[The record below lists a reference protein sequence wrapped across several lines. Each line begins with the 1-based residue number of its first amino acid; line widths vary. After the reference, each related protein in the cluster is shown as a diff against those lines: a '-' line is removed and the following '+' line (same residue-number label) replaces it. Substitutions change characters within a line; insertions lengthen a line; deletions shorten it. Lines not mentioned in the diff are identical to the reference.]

1 VPAHD
6 ETPASRSGRTGQSA
20 PDGAPAR
27 HGTVTAYPAH
37 RAADVVLADGT
48 VAQVRPI
55 RPDDAP
61 GMVALHSRFSDRT
74 RYLRY
79 FSPYPRI
86 PERDLRRFVNVDHR
100 DREALVAETSGQ
112 LVAVGRY
119 DRITPDEAEV
129 AFVVEDAYQGRGI
142 GSVLLEHLAAAAAEE
157 GISRFTAEVLPQNAT
172 MQRVFADAGYELER
186 SYRDG
191 VMHFS
196 LDLTVT
202 GRAVEVARD
211 REQHAEARSIAR
223 VLHPRSV
230 AVVGAS
236 TRPGTIGDALLRNL
250 LAGGFQGP
258 VYPVHPTAKEV
269 RGLPAYRSVAA
280 VGLPVDLAVVA
291 VPASQIRDVVR
302 DCAAAGVVALVIV
315 STGFRETGE
324 AGAALERELVR
335 LAHRH
340 GMRVVGPNAFGVANA
355 DPQVRL
361 NATLAPE
368 LPHRGRVGFFCQSGA
383 FGIALL
389 ATAAERGLG
398 FSTFVSAGNRA
409 DVSGND
415 LLQYWRGDPATDVVL
430 LYIETFGNPRKFA
443 RLARLLARRKPVVT
457 VASPRSAGRRREAG
471 PLFKQHGVIRVDT
484 VPELLDVGL
493 LLAYQPLPAG
503 DRVAVVGNSTALG
516 VLAVEA
522 CRAVGLTVLERYP
535 VDVGP
540 DASPGVF
547 AAALRE
553 AVNAEEVDAI
563 VAVFVPPLAV
573 EAAGYADVLVAET
586 AGGDKPVVA
595 TFLAPGESGGGAD
608 RKTGSAGVSH
618 RLCKVGPDGV
628 PDRGTVPAY
637 PSVEEAVRALGRVAG
652 YARWRRQPA
661 GTVPALPDPHPDLAD
676 DEISRQLDGVAEA
689 VLDDARSA
697 RLLAC
702 YGVRVVGSQPART
715 ATQAVAAAGSLG
727 YPVALKVR
735 DPALRGRVDLG
746 AVRLDLADA
755 ADVRRAYREVAH
767 RFGAG
772 VEVLVQAMQPP
783 GVACR
788 VRVVQD
794 RAFGSIVGFGL
805 GGAMAELVDD
815 QVWRAAPLTDVDA
828 AALVRD
834 TRAAPMLL
842 GYQGLPSVDLA
853 ALEDLLV
860 RVGLLVD
867 EQPRVRSL
875 ELNPVLVS
883 GSGLAVLHA
892 TVDLAWSVAR
902 PDTGPRRM

>member
-1 VPAHD
+1 MSDHPTGYPTH
-6 ETPASRSGRTGQSA
+6 RS
-20 PDGAPAR
+20 
-27 HGTVTAYPAH
+27 
-37 RAADVVLADGT
+37 ADVVLADGT
-48 VAQVRPI
+48 VAQLRPI
-55 RPDDAP
+55 RPQDAP
-61 GMVALHSRFSDRT
+61 AVVALHSRFSDRT

-86 PERDLRRFVNVDHR
+86 PERDLRHFVNVDHR
-100 DREALVAETSGQ
+100 DREALVAETTGQ

-119 DRITPDEAEV
+119 DRIAHDEAEV
-129 AFVVEDAYQGRGI
+129 AFVVEDAYQGRGV

-223 VLHPRSV
+223 LLHPGSV

-236 TRPGTIGDALLRNL
+236 TRADTIGDALLRNL
-250 LAGGFQGP
+250 RTGGFRGP
-258 VYPVHPTAKEV
+258 VYPVHPTAV
-269 RGLPAYRSVAA
+269 TVQGLPAYRGVAA
-280 VGLPVDLAVVA
+280 TGRPVDLALVA
-291 VPASQIRDVVR
+291 VPAHQIRDVVR

-315 STGFRETGE
+315 SSGFRETGE

-340 GMRVVGPNAFGVANA
+340 GMRVVGPNAFGIANA
-355 DPQVRL
+355 DPEVRL
-361 NATLAPE
+361 NATLAPR

-389 ATAAERGLG
+389 ATAGERGLG
-398 FSTFVSAGNRA
+398 LSTFVSAGNRA

-415 LLQYWRGDPATDVVL
+415 LLQYWRTDPATDVVL
-430 LYIETFGNPRKFA
+430 LYLETFGNPRKFA
-443 RLARLLARRKPVVT
+443 RVARQLAWRKPVVT
-457 VASPRSAGRRREAG
+457 VASPGSAGGRREAG
-471 PLFKQHGVIRVDT
+471 LLFEQHGVIRVDT

-516 VLAVEA
+516 VLAVQA
-522 CRAVGLTVLERYP
+522 CRAAGLSVPERYP

-540 DASPGVF
+540 DASPRVF
-547 AAALRE
+547 AEALRD
-553 AVNAEEVDAI
+553 AVAAEEVEAI

-573 EAAGYADVLVAET
+573 DAAGYADVLVAET
-586 AGGDKPVVA
+586 SGGDKPVVA
-595 TFLAPGESGGGAD
+595 TFIAPGESNRDVDVGNAAADGDDAGRDSGG
-608 RKTGSAGVSH
+608 VLH
-618 RLCKVGPDGV
+618 RLRMPGPDGA

-661 GTVPALPDPHPDLAD
+661 GTVPRLAD
-676 DEISRQLDGVAEA
+676 VHPELAREEILRQLDGIAQAE
-689 VLDDARSA
+689 LDDAPSG

-702 YGVRVVGSQPART
+702 YGVRVVGSRPART
-715 ATQAVAAAGSLG
+715 VAGSVEAAGSLG

-746 AVRLDLADA
+746 AVRLSLADP
-755 ADVRRAYREVAH
+755 ADVERAYRQIAE
-767 RFGAG
+767 RFGSG
-772 VEVLVQAMQPP
+772 VEVLVQPMQPP

-788 VRVVQD
+788 VRVAQD

-805 GGAMAELVDD
+805 GGAMAELLGDE
-815 QVWRAAPLTDVDA
+815 VWRAAPLTDVDA
-828 AALVRD
+828 AALVRG
-834 TRAAPMLL
+834 TRGAPILF
-842 GYQGLPSVDLA
+842 GYRGAEPIDVA
-853 ALEDLLV
+853 GLEDLLM
-860 RVGLLVD
+860 RVGLFVD
-867 EQPRVRSL
+867 EQPQVRSL

-883 GSGLAVLHA
+883 ASGLAVLHA
-892 TVDLAWSVAR
+892 TVSLAWTVAR

>member
-1 VPAHD
+1 M
-6 ETPASRSGRTGQSA
+6 SG
-20 PDGAPAR
+20 DGKVA
-27 HGTVTAYPAH
+27 GYPAH

-48 VAQVRPI
+48 VAHVRPI
-55 RPDDAP
+55 RSDDAP

-100 DREALVAETSGQ
+100 DREALVAETGGQ

-129 AFVVEDAYQGRGI
+129 AFVVEDAYQGRGV
-142 GSVLLEHLAAAAAEE
+142 GSVLLEHLAAAATEE
-157 GISRFTAEVLPQNAT
+157 GISRFTAEVLPQNAR

-236 TRPGTIGDALLRNL
+236 TRAGTIGDALLRNL
-250 LAGGFQGP
+250 TAGGFQGP
-258 VYPVHPTAKEV
+258 VYPVHPTAGTL

-280 VGLPVDLAVVA
+280 IGQPVDLAVVA
-291 VPASQIRDVVR
+291 VPARQIRDVVR
-302 DCAAAGVVALVIV
+302 DCAAAGVAALAIV
-315 STGFRETGE
+315 SSGFRETGE

-340 GMRVVGPNAFGVANA
+340 GMRVVGPNAFGIANA
-355 DPQVRL
+355 DPEVSL

-368 LPHRGRVGFFCQSGA
+368 LPYRGRVGFFCQSGA

-398 FSTFVSAGNRA
+398 FSTFVSAGNRT

-415 LLQYWRGDPATDVVL
+415 LLQYWRTDPATDVVL
-430 LYIETFGNPRKFA
+430 LYIETFGNSRKFA
-443 RLARLLARRKPVVT
+443 RVARQLARRKPVVT

-484 VPELLDVGL
+484 VSELFDVGL

-522 CRAVGLTVLERYP
+522 CRAAGLTVPERYP

-547 AAALRE
+547 AAALRDAVADE
-553 AVNAEEVDAI
+553 AVDAI
-563 VAVFVPPLAV
+563 VAVFVPPLV
-573 EAAGYADVLVAET
+573 VDAAGYADVLVAET
-586 AGGDKPVVA
+586 AGGEKPVVA
-595 TFLAPGESGGGAD
+595 TFIAPGESGGGVD
-608 RKTGSAGVSH
+608 RKTDPQRGPVGVAH
-618 RLCKVGPDGV
+618 HLRRVGPDGV

-661 GTVPALPDPHPDLAD
+661 GTVPALPDLYPDLAH
-676 DEISRQLDGVAEA
+676 DEISQQLDGVAQA

-702 YGVRVVGSQPART
+702 YGVRVVGSQSART

-727 YPVALKVR
+727 YPVVLKVR

-746 AVRLDLADA
+746 AVRLNLADA
-755 ADVRRAYREVAH
+755 ADVKRAHGEVEQ

-772 VEVLVQAMQPP
+772 VEVLVQPMQPP

-805 GGAMAELVDD
+805 GGAMAELVGD

-834 TRAAPMLL
+834 TRGAPMLF
-842 GYQGLPSVDLA
+842 GYQGLEVVDVV

-892 TVDLAWSVAR
+892 TVDLAWVVAR